1 MADPWSGWDCM
12 IHPCLV
18 IAEKLVAKRR
28 RVISVVHLQLHGH
41 GYELPRWTS
50 ISFRVLN
57 MCENFI
63 TISMFLGRWCNIC
76 LIIKLAVL
84 YLIPSSLNIFAEM
97 PSFNRDSGTRTQG
110 LGRWGLGLGLGLAEL
125 DSNTVVDWGS
135 SRPLLYGFMWKNN
148 TVFCHFR
155 VVIVQ
160 YTLKKIFNY
169 SIVNTP
175 PCLD

>member
-84 YLIPSSLNIFAEM
+84 YLIPSSLNIFSEM
-97 PSFNRDSGTRTQG
+97 PSFNRDSGTRTRTRTQ
-110 LGRWGLGLGLGLAEL
+110 GLGLGLGLGPCDSRTRAE
-125 DSNTVVDWGS
+125 TG
-135 SRPLLYGFMWKNN
+135 YETGTKFH
-148 TVFCHFR
+148 FCLS
-155 VVIVQ
+155 V
-160 YTLKKIFNY
+160 K
-169 SIVNTP
+169 
-175 PCLD
+175 